1 MAADIDL
8 QVGEKSMGNNDGNII
23 NKLTQGQLHALFLNA
38 LSPAVTSHSDILQ
51 KPLEIDLSPP
61 LPQKI
66 RLYIYN
72 ATHPP
77 GGRTLGE
84 HKIQLIVPDQ
94 QRGHRGS
101 FDQTDG
107 RIVLLAGYEPEFG
120 VFILWDAGVYPKFT
134 YSRNIQVRAET
145 VYSGLAG
152 KIGQQQRRIRG
163 QGVETVL
170 TTRAALLPEAIVQR
184 MKLTRERLLK
194 V

>member
-1 MAADIDL
+1 MN
-8 QVGEKSMGNNDGNII
+8 KNDGNQLS
-23 NKLTQGQLHALFLNA
+23 KCSQEQLHRIFINA
-38 LSPAVTSHSDILQ
+38 LGSAVISNSDLSQ
-51 KPLEIDLSPP
+51 KPLEIDLNHP
-61 LPQKI
+61 LPQRV

-84 HKIQLIVPDQ
+84 HKIQLIVPGQ

-107 RIVLLAGYEPEFG
+107 RIVLLVGYEFECE

-145 VYSGLAG
+145 VYAALAG
-152 KIGQQQRRIRG
+152 KIGQQQRLIRG
-163 QGVETVL
+163 HGVETVL
-170 TTRAALLPEAIVQR
+170 TARGPLLNNAIVQR
-184 MKLTRERLLK
+184 MELTQRRLLK